1 MKVRTS
7 YVKFFFF
14 FLVVSVLIHTL
25 LTVNGLKVRK
35 LGEIPFAAALSN
47 FKREACAPLMSQVLE
62 KFNSRSLIW
71 LKVVFIYSK

>member
-7 YVKFFFF
+7 YAKFFFF

-35 LGEIPFAAALSN
+35 LGEISFCCSSFELLTQGLRSVN
-47 FKREACAPLMSQVLE
+47 VSSVGEAQLQVSDLAE
-62 KFNSRSLIW
+62 SC
-71 LKVVFIYSK
+71 IYLF